1 MYSTPFFSLD
11 ICLKNDNYDNCD
23 NCDNDGACGND
34 DSTCWLI
41 TILMIDDK
49 ALVALGIYLLKFCLR
64 EREKNTKRKE
74 MHDKIAVFSAISYRK
89 MKITE
94 KNINK

>member
-64 EREKNTKRKE
+64 EREKNTKRLICRARQAIVTFLKE
-74 MHDKIAVFSAISYRK
+74 QAEVQ
-89 MKITE
+89 
-94 KNINK
+94 